1 MCGVLAADNV
11 ERVDGYVENV
21 TANSLGLVSF
31 LSIYATKFQDNLNYR
46 CLVKNDLMTFQI
58 PYPLQLKV

>member
-31 LSIYATKFQDNLNYR
+31 LSIDATKFQDNLNR